1 MESGAKGPVTLI
13 VATCPWMSTS
23 RSKSPY
29 FALRSLPAAL
39 VRDTP
44 EMPGSAALLRSPR
57 YHLLLSAPKVMPG
70 PSVSVMVMVSRV

>member
-1 MESGAKGPVTLI
+1 MI

-39 VRDTP
+39 VSDTP
-44 EMPGSAALLRSPR
+44 EMLGSAALLRSPR
-57 YHLLLSAPKVMPG
+57 YHLLLSLLKIMPE
-70 PSVSVMVMVSRV
+70 PSVSVMVMVPRV

>member
-29 FALRSLPAAL
+29 FALWSLPAAL
-39 VRDTP
+39 VSDTP
-44 EMPGSAALLRSPR
+44 EMLGSAALLRSPR
-57 YHLLLSAPKVMPG
+57 YHLLLSLLKIMPE
-70 PSVSVMVMVSRV
+70 PSVSVMVMVPRV

>member
-1 MESGAKGPVTLI
+1 MDSGAKGPVTLI

-39 VRDTP
+39 VSDTP
-44 EMPGSAALLRSPR
+44 EMLGSAALLRSPR
-57 YHLLLSAPKVMPG
+57 YHLLLSLLKIMPE
-70 PSVSVMVMVSRV
+70 PSVSVMVMVPRV